1 MYMCVFVALPSG
13 HIGSSYSLASVGQ
26 DLLVSGGE
34 DGVKVWQWN
43 SLLGSSEVSLRAVF
57 DGLGGVV
64 RGMLC
69 SVLCCYGTLGR
80 NHKQVP

>member
-57 DGLGGVV
+57 DGLGLAG
-64 RGMLC
+64 GAWHA
-69 SVLCCYGTLGR
+69 VLCAMLLR
-80 NHKQVP
+80 NTRKKP